1 MLKLRYKKLLKIG
14 VCLGLLAT
22 LAYYFSAKATQKI
35 LEYQLKSFGYTD
47 IKILSTRPGITRL
60 TIPHLEF
67 YKEIAGVK
75 YVLKIND
82 LTVNYSL
89 TSIADKGLSSVELK
103 SGELII
109 KIPRQLQKVSG
120 TRLQS
125 AQNIPSIASL
135 PFKTLEVQNFNI
147 KLEADSGNSLDLVTN
162 FTLKKTNQSL
172 DAQINLTTRASDDI
186 LFLPGTHWD
195 LSAVLKENLLTASGI
210 GRSLSAQPITLD
222 VNADYNFAKESGQL
236 SLTSNPDASVGLIEI
251 TNQILKHF
259 VFPLQISEGTLSA
272 TLLMPLKYFKLEPF
286 ELNIATH
293 NLGGILK
300 NGIFTG
306 LNGSHSIVFSS
317 NSISKFASKAPSQIE
332 INKIL
337 FGAEAKN
344 ISGLLNFA
352 YDPIK
357 KLDLALNKIRANIFD
372 GKILSD
378 ALRFKSKTKHTT
390 TKLKLEGISLP
401 SILEMYPQNKI
412 TATGI
417 LDGDIPLLIDSD
429 GISVQAGKLQA
440 RSPGG
445 IIRYVDLEG
454 LAASK
459 NKQIKLVAQVL
470 QNFHYQKLSSDLE
483 LNKNGDLMLVL
494 KLSGQN
500 PDLNFNQ
507 TTNVNLNVQEN
518 IYSLFNSLKI
528 ISGLDSKIEKALGQ

>member
-1 MLKLRYKKLLKIG
+1 VLKIA
-14 VCLGLLAT
+14 VCLGLLTA

-47 IKILSTRPGITRL
+47 IRILSTRPGITSL

-75 YVLKIND
+75 YVLKIKD

-89 TSIADKGLSSVELK
+89 TSIVNKELSSVELE

-109 KIPRQLQKVSG
+109 KIPKTFQKVSE
-120 TRLQS
+120 TSLQS

-135 PFKTLEVQNFNI
+135 PFKTLSAQKFNI
-147 KLEADSGNSLDLVTN
+147 KLEIDSGDLLNLTTD
-162 FTLKKTNQSL
+162 FIFKKADRFLN
-172 DAQINLTTRASDDI
+172 AQINLTTRTSERI
-186 LFLPGTHWD
+186 LFLPATQWV
-195 LSAVLKENLLTASGI
+195 LSAVFKENQLTASGI
-210 GRSLSAQPITLD
+210 GRSLSAHPITLD
-222 VNADYNFAKESGQL
+222 VSADYNFAKESGQL
-236 SLTSNPDASVGLIEI
+236 SLTSKPDASVGLIEI

-259 VFPLQISEGTLSA
+259 ELPLQVSDGSLSA
-272 TLLMPLKYFKLEPF
+272 KLLMPLKYFKPEPF

-293 NLGGILK
+293 NLGGIVK

-306 LNGSHSIVFSS
+306 LSGSHSIAFSS
-317 NSISKFASKAPSQIE
+317 NSTFEFASKAPSQID
-332 INKIL
+332 INQIL
-337 FGAEAKN
+337 FGAEVQN

-357 KLDLALNKIRANIFD
+357 KLDLDLSNIRANIFE
-372 GKILSD
+372 GTVSSN
-378 ALRFKSKTKHTT
+378 ALHFKSEKKQTSSKI
-390 TKLKLEGISLP
+390 KIDGISLA

-417 LDGDIPLLIDSD
+417 LDGNIPLLIDSG

-445 IIRYVDLEG
+445 VIRYVDLEG
-454 LAASK
+454 LSASK
-459 NKQIKLVAQVL
+459 NEQIKLVAQVL
-470 QNFHYQKLSSDLE
+470 QNFHYQKLSSGLE
-483 LNKNGDLMLVL
+483 LKKNGDLLLAL
-494 KLSGQN
+494 KLSGKN

-507 TTNVNLNVQEN
+507 TTNVNLNIQEN
-518 IYSLFNSLKI
+518 IYSLFDSLKI
-528 ISGLDSKIEKALGQ
+528 ISGLDSKIEKTLGQ